1 MGTGELKPSAT
12 RGKEG
17 EMEIIDTSKRTFTF
31 SWPHQASYILQT
43 CRILTKA
50 EQPVGHGRFAIPSQS
65 AGPLYCPFSESLKP
79 TQDTQLTRSDC

>member
-31 SWPHQASYILQT
+31 SWLHQASYILQT

-50 EQPVGHGRFAIPSQS
+50 EQPVGHGHFAIPSF
-65 AGPLYCPFSESLKP
+65 PTLSLLAHSTARFQKA
-79 TQDTQLTRSDC
+79 

>member
-50 EQPVGHGRFAIPSQS
+50 EQPVGHGHFAIPSF
-65 AGPLYCPFSESLKP
+65 PTLSLLAHSTAHFQKA
-79 TQDTQLTRSDC
+79 